1 MGPMQPN
8 DRGLGPFDGFEK
20 CEEYPEPLSRKK
32 ALKMYSKGD
41 LIRYVRELEDRIERA
56 QPKE

>member
-1 MGPMQPN
+1 MQMN
-8 DRGLGPFDGFEK
+8 DRGLGPFDGEAPQP
-20 CEEYPEPLSRKK
+20 EAPEPISRKR

-41 LIRYVRELEDRIERA
+41 LIRYVLELEDRIERA